1 MEPKTLV
8 LLLAFI
14 LDQLIGDPGWLPHP
28 TRWIGQTIS
37 FLERLLRPLAN
48 TARTQRLLGGLLVI
62 LVVGGS
68 YLLTQVILQGAYS
81 IGWGMGLAASVWLT
95 SSTLATKELGRAAK
109 EIYYLLQAGELDY
122 ARRKLSWI
130 VGRDTDNLSREEIVR
145 ATVETVAE
153 NIVDA
158 IISPLFY
165 AFLGGTS
172 LAVAYR
178 AVNTLD
184 SMLGY
189 KNEKYLHFGFV
200 AAKLDDLA
208 NYIPARMTGLGVILA
223 SILHGFDGS
232 GSWQIWRR
240 DASKHPSPN
249 SGIPEAAVAGALG
262 IRLGGLNYYQGKP
275 SFRAYMGNGKEKLE
289 PRHIMQTVKIMQT
302 SAILIWIA
310 LLGLSF
316 GMNNW

>member
-1 MEPKTLV
+1 
-8 LLLAFI
+8 
-14 LDQLIGDPGWLPHP
+14 
-28 TRWIGQTIS
+28 
-37 FLERLLRPLAN
+37 
-48 TARTQRLLGGLLVI
+48 
-62 LVVGGS
+62 
-68 YLLTQVILQGAYS
+68 
-81 IGWGMGLAASVWLT
+81 
-95 SSTLATKELGRAAK
+95 
-109 EIYYLLQAGELDY
+109 
-122 ARRKLSWI
+122 
-130 VGRDTDNLSREEIVR
+130 
-145 ATVETVAE
+145 
-153 NIVDA
+153 
-158 IISPLFY
+158 
-165 AFLGGTS
+165 
-172 LAVAYR
+172 
-178 AVNTLD
+178 
-184 SMLGY
+184 MLGY

>member
-153 NIVDA
+153 N
-158 IISPLFY
+158 
-165 AFLGGTS
+165 
-172 LAVAYR
+172 
-178 AVNTLD
+178 
-184 SMLGY
+184 
-189 KNEKYLHFGFV
+189 
-200 AAKLDDLA
+200 
-208 NYIPARMTGLGVILA
+208 
-223 SILHGFDGS
+223 
-232 GSWQIWRR
+232 
-240 DASKHPSPN
+240 
-249 SGIPEAAVAGALG
+249 
-262 IRLGGLNYYQGKP
+262 
-275 SFRAYMGNGKEKLE
+275 
-289 PRHIMQTVKIMQT
+289 
-302 SAILIWIA
+302 
-310 LLGLSF
+310 
-316 GMNNW
+316 